1 MRIYSFL
8 LFFGL
13 SWLFGACS
21 SENVNKSPQQS
32 YDIPAIDQLSQ
43 MIAKSPKEASLYAD
57 RSRAFWEAELY
68 KEAELDAEKALA
80 LDSSKVEYYAVL
92 ADAYFDNQHSLS
104 AIKVLEKAI
113 DRFPQAVPLYLKL
126 AEMQNIVKQYQE
138 GMLVLDKL
146 EKIQPSQPDA
156 LYLRGSMLRD
166 MGDTLKALES
176 FQATVEQDADY
187 LDAYMQL
194 AILGG
199 KIDAPYT
206 VSYIDNVL
214 RIDSTYEDALLLK
227 AQYYHFRSK
236 YEEAEAA
243 YEQGILRQPM
253 SPHLNYNLAL
263 MYLEQGDQLAK
274 QTEKAQD
281 FFNKAL
287 RHFDNATKFDPQFAN
302 AYYYKGLAAER
313 LGKKEMALQE
323 YENALRME
331 VFLRIIE
338 PSTVES
344 AIARLR
350 I

>member
-1 MRIYSFL
+1 MRVYSIL

-13 SWLFGACS
+13 CLALGACNN
-21 SENVNKSPQQS
+21 ENVNERPQQK

-43 MIAKSPKEASLYAD
+43 LIAKSPQDASLYAD

-80 LDSSKVEYYAVL
+80 LDSTKVEYYAVL

-138 GMLVLDKL
+138 GMLILDKL

-156 LYLRGSMLRD
+156 LYLRGNMLRD
-166 MGDTLKALES
+166 MGDTAQAMES

-194 AILGG
+194 AILGD
-199 KIDAPYT
+199 KINAPYT
-206 VSYIDNVL
+206 VSYIDNAL

-227 AQYYHFRSK
+227 AQYYHFRSQF
-236 YEEAEAA
+236 EEAEAT
-243 YEQGILRQPM
+243 YKQGILRQPM
-253 SPHLNYNLAL
+253 SPNLNYNLAL
-263 MYLEQGDQLAK
+263 MYLELGDSAAK

-281 FFNKAL
+281 FFTKAL
-287 RHFDNATKFDPQFAN
+287 RHFDNATKFDPQFAD
-302 AYYYKGLAAER
+302 AYYYKAIAAER
-313 LGKKEMALQE
+313 LGKKEIALKE
-323 YENALRME
+323 YENALNME
-331 VFLRIIE
+331 VLLKTVD
-338 PSTVES
+338 PATVE
-344 AIARLR
+344 AAMARLR
-350 I
+350 S